1 MKGTAHLNPPSL
13 NIQGKIGRFQR
24 PVQTELPKWASLGQI
39 IDGSD
44 RVPIRQP
51 LTSSQS
57 LSKNHEGALF
67 D

>member
-13 NIQGKIGRFQR
+13 NIQGKIGQFQR
-24 PVQTELPKWASLGQI
+24 AAQAELPKGASLGQI

-57 LSKNHEGALF
+57 LPKNHEGAPF